1 MSWVRLSV
9 LPVPEDNSKLL
20 PLSIASLTDIAA
32 TLHGWISQWYR
43 KSPALLNVYWKN
55 EFAVAGIIP
64 ELKTEP
70 ASEALGDPLVT
81 VLVVPCRC

>member
-1 MSWVRLSV
+1 
-9 LPVPEDNSKLL
+9 
-20 PLSIASLTDIAA
+20 
-32 TLHGWISQWYR
+32 
-43 KSPALLNVYWKN
+43 LLNVYWKN